1 MLYKFSSLYISKY
14 YALKFPNFG
23 RNFKVCHGTYISAP
37 KHAIEIGCD
46 FFANVNCYLSTNNNT
61 RVKIGDAVM
70 FGPNVHIL
78 GGNHNLSATECHLR
92 YYLEPENKCS
102 EILLE
107 NGVWVGAMSIILGGA
122 TLGEGAVL
130 AAGSVLNGSIPPYS
144 IAAGVPAKVKKRR
157 FSTKAELEL
166 ILSNTNSNYTVSEL
180 ELIYEKFGI

>member
-1 MLYKFSSLYISKY
+1 
-14 YALKFPNFG
+14 
-23 RNFKVCHGTYISAP
+23 
-37 KHAIEIGCD
+37 
-46 FFANVNCYLSTNNNT
+46 
-61 RVKIGDAVM
+61 M